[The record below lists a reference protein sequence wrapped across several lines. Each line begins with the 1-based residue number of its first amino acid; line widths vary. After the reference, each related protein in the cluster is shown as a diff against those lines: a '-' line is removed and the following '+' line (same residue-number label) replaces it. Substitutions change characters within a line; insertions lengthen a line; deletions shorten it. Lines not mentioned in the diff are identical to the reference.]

1 MCGSLRLSLESTTL
15 MGISTRPAAGKI
27 GEAGLVQIIFYHLSF
42 IIYYLFSMKE
52 VKYN

>member
-27 GEAGLVQIIFYHLSF
+27 GSIKNIGVGSISIKSEPLEF
-42 IIYYLFSMKE
+42 
-52 VKYN
+52 